1 MKLPT
6 TTNLS
11 TSRLRTETRAAI
23 ALLTDALRELGDHM
37 IGHGALEIARESAE
51 MALLRIRNAITE
63 EQRATAA
70 GEVRR

>member
-6 TTNLS
+6 KTNLS
-11 TSRLRTETRAAI
+11 TSALRTETRAAI
-23 ALLTDALRELGDHM
+23 ALLTD
-37 IGHGALEIARESAE
+37 
-51 MALLRIRNAITE
+51 ALLRIRNAITE